1 MLSPVPLASAPD
13 AACHVLLVDD
23 DSGVLRT
30 YGRALRRV
38 GYEVTTADTVAS
50 AIAAIR
56 DARIDVDVLVTDMA
70 LPDGT
75 GIDILDTA
83 RAERPDLPV
92 VFVTG
97 STEVDLAVRALERGA
112 LRYLM
117 KPVDGTALCQAVE
130 SARRVAAALTT
141 GFGAIDNFGAAGR
154 DLANLDV
161 RFDAALAGL
170 TIAYQPIV
178 SWSRRAI
185 VAYEALVRTRE
196 ASLRRPDRFVAA
208 AERLGRLRDLGRAVR
223 DAVAATARDLPP
235 GIDVHVNLHPM
246 DLTDRGLFDP
256 AAPLSRVA
264 SRVVLELTERTALD
278 RLGDVR
284 QRVEELRGMGFRIAL
299 DDLGAGYASLSS
311 LALLRPEQVKLDLS
325 LVRGI
330 ARDLTRQVLVGAVR
344 EVCSRMGMALICEG
358 VEDGVDLAALVTA
371 GCDTLQGFLFARPTE
386 HLATID
392 WDRVAATVPSAMAS
406 RHDLASAIESLEAE
420 SGPLAA
426 VPMAAPIAASA
437 APVRDADDRST
448 ARFSDVGAIASTLAR
463 DAQERLGRLHHAA
476 DRLCEA
482 QVSAGHFDLAHEI
495 AVGADHLEGTLAA
508 LVELI
513 EGGPRPELR

>member
-1 MLSPVPLASAPD
+1 
-13 AACHVLLVDD
+13 
-23 DSGVLRT
+23 
-30 YGRALRRV
+30 
-38 GYEVTTADTVAS
+38 
-50 AIAAIR
+50 
-56 DARIDVDVLVTDMA
+56 
-70 LPDGT
+70 
-75 GIDILDTA
+75 
-83 RAERPDLPV
+83 
-92 VFVTG
+92 
-97 STEVDLAVRALERGA
+97 
-112 LRYLM
+112 
-117 KPVDGTALCQAVE
+117 
-130 SARRVAAALTT
+130 VAAALTT

-420 SGPLAA
+420 TGPLAA
-426 VPMAAPIAASA
+426 VPIAASIAAPTAAA

-482 QVSAGHFDLAHEI
+482 QVSAGDFDLAHEI